1 MFLKVKHR
9 LGLVNVLFGLVG
21 LGSAFVGFSESQTRA
36 FFGDTHIH
44 TRYSFDAFMFNVRT
58 GPDDAYRYAKGEVID
73 HPMGEDKRSAPG
85 FSDGLRSRKISRSF
99 CSANR
104 TTGTLLWTSGRAEL
118 GSKKQSFVGDH
129 STAESSG
136 GSESRVYGA

>member
-1 MFLKVKHR
+1 MFLKVKHP

-73 HPMGEDKRSAPG
+73 HPMGDQLRIKGAPLD
-85 FSDGLRSRKISRSF
+85 FLMVSDHARYLGVFAAQIEPQAPFYGPVSYTHLR
-99 CSANR
+99 AHE
-104 TTGTLLWTSGRAEL
+104 T
-118 GSKKQSFVGDH
+118 
-129 STAESSG
+129 
-136 GSESRVYGA
+136 